1 MEADEHGDR
10 SSVII
15 IIENNSHTPTPD
27 DDAEPREDGMEL
39 VILDASNHCITDSQ
53 KRVMPPIRRKTPPFY
68 KRESTWTLFSEP
80 LPVEPG
86 SPEPGSPYSF
96 YASPNRRN
104 RKSPSIQTKR
114 ELREIHRVLSVRAPP
129 AIGSSGSMTSPKH
142 HTHHHHHAPP
152 NLELCMEFCWCFQC
166 CFQCCMPCIRRCIE
180 FRSPEHNGHT
190 IKTTFYELLRFLLY
204 TPLVDD
210 NEAKKITR
218 LQIAVFAIRLGFELY
233 KTMIG
238 SYLTIF
244 TPQKC
249 GEQVCSLLENVVP
262 KDRMEIAA
270 LTVNSFM
277 AFGLLSEYVI
287 EMIREKILR
296 MYFETDQR
304 LPVEKEYFTNLL
316 AIIDTKKAKLLGEKS
331 LLISM
336 VFRLYRR
343 VGIFL
348 LSLYLANVCISAA
361 VIYKNYYDKSS
372 LFGFVTNALFIVF
385 KMASI
390 LKIAIH
396 SISMPYSAYVEMP
409 VAFNSLKSE
418 YIKTDVKTH
427 FLLGSKADTPAIR
440 YFRENKQYMNV
451 LLEDLACNIESA
463 QDLENP
469 PAIRHRKSFG

>member
-1 MEADEHGDR
+1 
-10 SSVII
+10 
-15 IIENNSHTPTPD
+15 
-27 DDAEPREDGMEL
+27 
-39 VILDASNHCITDSQ
+39 
-53 KRVMPPIRRKTPPFY
+53 
-68 KRESTWTLFSEP
+68 
-80 LPVEPG
+80 
-86 SPEPGSPYSF
+86 
-96 YASPNRRN
+96 
-104 RKSPSIQTKR
+104 
-114 ELREIHRVLSVRAPP
+114 
-129 AIGSSGSMTSPKH
+129 
-142 HTHHHHHAPP
+142 
-152 NLELCMEFCWCFQC
+152 
-166 CFQCCMPCIRRCIE
+166 MPCLRQCIE
-180 FRSPEHNGHT
+180 SRSHEHNGL
-190 IKTTFYELLRFLLY
+190 KTTFYELLRFLLY

-218 LQIAVFAIRLGFELY
+218 LQMVVLAVRLAFELY

-249 GEQVCSLLENVVP
+249 GQQVCTLLENVVP
-262 KDRMEIAA
+262 KDRTEIAA
-270 LTVNSFM
+270 LTMNSFM
-277 AFGLLSEYVI
+277 AFALLSEYVI

-348 LSLYLANVCISAA
+348 LSVYLANVCISAA

-418 YIKTDVKTH
+418 YIKTDVKNH
-427 FLLGSKADTPAIR
+427 FLLGAKADTHAVQ

-451 LLEDLACNIESA
+451 LLEDITRNIEPA
-463 QDLENP
+463 NDLEKQEV
-469 PAIRHRKSFG
+469 IRHRKSFG